1 MYGLIANWISMKI
14 IARMKAPASVATG
27 EKDRLVA
34 KLKKYETTLTK
45 PMKTMSVMRIVVSI
59 VPLS

>member
-1 MYGLIANWISMKI
+1 MKI
-14 IARMKAPASVATG
+14 NAKMNAPAKVAMG
-27 EKDRLVA
+27 ENESSVA

-45 PMKTMSVMRIVVSI
+45 PTKTMSVMRIVVSI